1 LGVPVELRLRE
12 PPFLSFGSCFPRRAG
27 GSQSTT
33 PLHRMVRQ
41 RDC

>member
-1 LGVPVELRLRE
+1 VTLRE

>member
-1 LGVPVELRLRE
+1 VTLRE

-33 PLHRMVRQ
+33 FNLII
-41 RDC
+41 